1 MPIYK
6 GSTEIT
12 GGNLH
17 KGSTEIED
25 GYKGTSPF
33 YTNGIVTDNLY
44 TYVSMIDTTSNANFV
59 TGTSSL
65 PTTWV
70 DISGNS
76 RDWTVNTLGVSFTAE
91 PTLFYFE
98 QVGMT
103 TNSIY
108 SGGGT
113 TAGDEMTLEMWV
125 NINGTSGQFGIEGGN
140 FNTAFINA
148 TQTAAN
154 FTTHEII
161 GSTSFSSSTDFLYNI
176 PAGMGIQW
184 NQIVFTVSK
193 ASSEK
198 KLFVNGVQQGGTQS
212 FTYWNSKN
220 LQFTLG
226 VLTAW
231 VGIIR
236 IYSDVLTDAEVLR
249 NYNANKASYGL
260 P

>member
-1 MPIYK
+1 MGLTIDLPTAGLLGIA
-6 GSTEIT
+6 GAQAFEIT
-12 GGNLH
+12 AN
-17 KGSTEIED
+17 
-25 GYKGTSPF
+25 TSMNINNIYVCKQATSF
-33 YTNGIVTDNLY
+33 TVT
-44 TYVSMIDTTSNANFV
+44 
-59 TGTSSL
+59 L
-65 PTTWV
+65 PTTIPV
-70 DISGNS
+70 D
-76 RDWTVNTLGVSFTAE
+76 
-91 PTLFYFE
+91 
-98 QVGMT
+98 
-103 TNSIY
+103 
-108 SGGGT
+108 GGT
-113 TAGDEMTLEMWV
+113 VLV
-125 NINGTSGQFGIEGGN
+125 KNVGTNATTVASTTIEGTVTTHTLN
-140 FNTAFINA
+140 QDDFVRFVYINA